1 VNGSSA
7 SNGSS
12 VQASFNYTKDLDTPA
27 EIYFYDTEKSQGSH
41 EPGDDPRNVVVHD
54 GWPRAKEFDVDI
66 HGFCLDKLHT
76 EFDDWEDEE
85 KTRKNL
91 YPEVVDY
98 LKKKTGASRVLV
110 FDHTIR
116 AARNEGKKLT
126 QETNTSQRSPVQLV
140 HCDYTA
146 EGGPRRV
153 QQLLPNEADEL
164 LKKRVAF
171 INVWKPIR
179 RVVEERPL
187 AVRALVLSELQHI
200 LTPACL
206 CMQMADVTTTPKDD
220 FQKYFLRYRDRD
232 GENYS
237 LRYSPDHK
245 WYYFPKMT
253 PDDIIL
259 LKTFDSA
266 DDGTGASNPIFT
278 LEEGCYMLT
287 DSDLRNSEIRGTFC
301 IHRPNVSSQCTY
313 EGIL

>member
-1 VNGSSA
+1 M
-7 SNGSS
+7 
-12 VQASFNYTKDLDTPA
+12 
-27 EIYFYDTEKSQGSH
+27 
-41 EPGDDPRNVVVHD
+41 HD
-54 GWPRAKEFDVDI
+54 GWPRAKEFDVDVN
-66 HGFCLDKLHT
+66 GFCLDKLHT
-76 EFDDWEDEE
+76 EFDDWENEE
-85 KTRKNL
+85 KTRNDF
-91 YPEVVDY
+91 YPEVVEY

-187 AVRALVLSELQHI
+187 A
-200 LTPACL
+200 
-206 CMQMADVTTTPKDD
+206 MADVVTTPKDD

-266 DDGTGASNPIFT
+266 DDGTGA
-278 LEEGCYMLT
+278 
-287 DSDLRNSEIRGTFC
+287 D
-301 IHRPNVSSQCTY
+301 
-313 EGIL
+313 

>member
-1 VNGSSA
+1 MNGSSS
-7 SNGSS
+7 SNTSS
-12 VQASFNYTKDLDTPA
+12 VQASFNYTKVLDTPA

-76 EFDDWEDEE
+76 KFDDWEDEE
-85 KTRKNL
+85 KTSKNF
-91 YPEVVDY
+91 YPEVVEY

-187 AVRALVLSELQHI
+187 A
-200 LTPACL
+200 
-206 CMQMADVTTTPKDD
+206 MADVTTTPKDD

-266 DDGTGASNPIFT
+266 DDGTARFVGHSAFIDPTSPPNAPMR
-278 LEEGCYMLT
+278 ESC
-287 DSDLRNSEIRGTFC
+287 EIRTIVF
-301 IHRPNVSSQCTY
+301 Y
-313 EGIL
+313 